1 MKDWIAAF
9 RLRTLPLAFSCIITG
24 SALAFSEDNFNSIV
38 FVLCI
43 ITTLFLQV
51 LSNLAND
58 YGDAEKGTDNNDRVG
73 PERAIQSGKISAK
86 QMKTAIVIFS
96 ILSLVSGIPLI
107 IIGTKAVPVVYFIGF
122 LILGILAIIAA
133 IKYTAGK
140 SAYGYRG
147 LGDIFVFLFFGLAG
161 VLGTLFLHQKS
172 ILCIAILPAITV
184 GLFSVGV
191 LNLNNMRDHVNDKA
205 FGKMTI
211 PVKIG
216 IKTAKFYHLS
226 LILLGFISTICY
238 SIYNDSGL
246 VNYIYL
252 LSFIPLAL
260 HLKRVS
266 KNNNEKD
273 FDPELKV
280 LALSTFL
287 FSVLFFISLAL

>member
-38 FVLCI
+38 FVLCL

-58 YGDAEKGTDNNDRVG
+58 FGDAEKGTDNNDRVG
-73 PERAIQSGKISAK
+73 PERAIQSGKITAK

-96 ILSLVSGIPLI
+96 ILSLSSGIPLI
-107 IIGTKAVPVVYFIGF
+107 IIGTKTIPAIYFIVF

-147 LGDIFVFLFFGLAG
+147 LGDVFVFLFFGLVG
-161 VLGTLFLHQKS
+161 VLGTLFLHQNTIS
-172 ILCIAILPAITV
+172 FLAVLPAITV

-216 IKTAKFYHLS
+216 IKTAKLYHLS
-226 LILLGFISTICY
+226 LILLGFIATICY
-238 SIYNDSGL
+238 SIYSYSGF

-252 LSFIPLAL
+252 LSFIPLAI

-266 KNNNEKD
+266 KINDEKD

-280 LALSTFL
+280 VALSTFL